1 MRISDWSS
9 DVCSSDLCGDG
20 SSGLEGIGLAA
31 KAIAIFYRN
40 RIARVV
46 RAVCAGRAAGR
57 SRGGSGRGLA
67 ELLAQPV
74 VDQAL
79 LVAQLVAV
87 GQRRTALQV
96 GDVGQPARALREHVA
111 IGADRSEAR
120 RVGKEWGR
128 T

>member
-9 DVCSSDLCGDG
+9 DVCSSDVCGDG

-74 VDQAL
+74 VAQAL
-79 LVAQLVAV
+79 LGAQLVDRQSGGSGKGV
-87 GQRRTALQV
+87 YVRVDLGGRR
-96 GDVGQPARALREHVA
+96 
-111 IGADRSEAR
+111 S
-120 RVGKEWGR
+120 KNKKNNKN
-128 T
+128 